1 MRNLSDYSKRKSV
14 KVSPAKIKVSRLCGE
29 IITEL
34 VAGVSCLGSVGR
46 LGGWV
51 PAPGLRG
58 GVGGGRYTERPR
70 QARVSQ

>member
-51 PAPGLRG
+51 PAPGLPPG
-58 GVGGGRYTERPR
+58 
-70 QARVSQ
+70 